1 MAHTSSTAS
10 KVPGS
15 GKEKIPK
22 WELFFSRVLFPKSF
36 IFLCLIMWEIRYLAW
51 LYYFCALHPQPN
63 DNVDIKMYA
72 LVNHDDDDD
81 DDNDNDK

>member
-1 MAHTSSTAS
+1 
-10 KVPGS
+10 
-15 GKEKIPK
+15 
-22 WELFFSRVLFPKSF
+22 
-36 IFLCLIMWEIRYLAW
+36 MWEIRYLAW